1 MFRSLAL
8 FIVTLLISCSPK
20 ELPTI
25 FTMDDSQVTLKV
37 SHETTRAELE
47 DIRQKL
53 AESGISMGY
62 EGSEFF
68 ENNNLRKLVLTVST
82 PEGNSGKTTADI
94 VALQFRYFGFVY
106 KKGEKGSFKIG
117 EV

>member
-8 FIVTLLISCSPK
+8 LTVMLLISCSPK

-25 FTMDDSQVTLKV
+25 FTIDGSQVYMKV
-37 SHETTRAELE
+37 SHKTTRGELE

-53 AESGISMGY
+53 TEIGIIMSY

-68 ENNNLRKLVLTVST
+68 ENNNLRRLVLTVST

-94 VALQFRYFGFVY
+94 VALQFLYFGFVY